1 MPRMNETARETVC
14 IADVVFAIDYDHS
27 EFALHSDQGIRL
39 FLAHGKPD
47 VTIRQTKSAIPYS
60 LVKDSGL
67 VFASGDMWSVRR
79 GESEIMLAL
88 MTPNSS
94 SAIERLMVFDLDFRL
109 GEFFVRPTRVRKH
122 RPDPL
127 EYPLGQVLMVS
138 LLSRG
143 RGLMFHAL
151 GIEHRGNGYLFA
163 GNSGQGKSTMANLWG
178 AKARILNDDRVI
190 VRFLDGQFWL
200 YSTPW
205 HGTLPDLSVARAPL
219 NKIFVL
225 SRGQENHSRPL
236 TQAEAICFLLQ
247 RAFPPLWS
255 RDGMAFTMDFLAQLV
270 PAVPCYELAFVP
282 QESVVDFIECM
293 K

>member
-1 MPRMNETARETVC
+1 MNEAARETVC
-14 IADVVFAIDYDHS
+14 IADVVFRIDYDHS
-27 EFALHSDQGIRL
+27 EFSLTSNREMQL
-39 FLAHGKPD
+39 FSTHGKPD
-47 VTIRQTKSAIPYS
+47 VTIQQNSAAIPYS
-60 LVKDSGL
+60 LVKDAEL
-67 VFASGDMWSVRR
+67 IFASGDMWSVRQ
-79 GESEIMLAL
+79 GQSTTMLTL
-88 MTPNSS
+88 MTPNFTSD
-94 SAIERLMVFDLDFRL
+94 IERLMVFDLDFHR
-109 GEFFVRPTRVRKH
+109 GEFFMRHARPRKR

-163 GNSGQGKSTMANLWG
+163 GNSGHGKSTLGGLWRD
-178 AKARILNDDRVI
+178 KARILNDDRVI
-190 VRFLDGQFWL
+190 VRFVDGQFWL
-200 YSTPW
+200 YPTPW

-219 NKIFVL
+219 TKIFVL

-282 QESVVDFIECM
+282 QESVVDFIQCM

>member
-1 MPRMNETARETVC
+1 MLRMNEMALETVC
-14 IADVVFAIDYDHS
+14 IADVVFGIDYDHY
-27 EFALHSDQGIRL
+27 EFPLNSNRDTRL
-39 FLAHGKPD
+39 FSTHGQPD
-47 VTIRQTKSAIPYS
+47 VIIRQNAAAIPYS
-60 LVKDSGL
+60 LVQDTEL

-79 GESEIMLAL
+79 GERTTILAL
-88 MTPNSS
+88 MTPKSS
-94 SAIERLMVFDLDFRL
+94 SGIERLMVFDLDFRQ
-109 GEFFVRPTRVRKH
+109 GEFFVRRARVWKH

-163 GNSGQGKSTMANLWG
+163 GNSGQGKSTLARLWRG
-178 AKARILNDDRVI
+178 KGRILNDDRVI
-190 VRFLDGQFWL
+190 VRLVDGRFWL

-205 HGTLPDLSVARAPL
+205 HGTLPDVTVERAPL
-219 NKIFVL
+219 TKIFVL
-225 SRGQENHSRPL
+225 SWGEQNHARPL

-255 RDGMAFTMDFLAQLV
+255 REGMIFTMDFLARLV

-282 QESVVDFIECM
+282 QESVVDFIQCM